1 MPQQFSSSASL
12 HELEKLPVDRIIIG
26 EIDNT
31 LTHLPTYQDLYHRWE
46 KQQWSVLDIDFSTDR
61 LHWAEVP
68 LESRPFLMGA
78 FVIFFQGEVSVTNT
92 LLPYCTAMP
101 TEEQRLFLI
110 TQLADEARHAMFFNR
125 FFKEVLLMEG
135 PDMESLLMQI
145 RPLLDPAPREILTEG
160 LEEISQKI
168 HDEPKNLAYL
178 VEGVTLYH
186 IIVEGTLALTGQ
198 RNMLK
203 RNRRSGLYPGFQ
215 QGFMAAARD
224 ESRHILF
231 GVKFLREIVAKHPIY
246 AEVIHNTIARWMPQ
260 IRATLSLTEFQRA
273 FIASVGNDPDDGV
286 TFGINSLRKKLKV
299 IGVAV
304 ELH

>member
-1 MPQQFSSSASL
+1 
-12 HELEKLPVDRIIIG
+12 V
-26 EIDNT
+26 
-31 LTHLPTYQDLYHRWE
+31 
-46 KQQWSVLDIDFSTDR
+46 
-61 LHWAEVP
+61 
-68 LESRPFLMGA
+68 FL
-78 FVIFFQGEVSVTNT
+78 S
-92 LLPYCTAMP
+92 
-101 TEEQRLFLI
+101 
-110 TQLADEARHAMFFNR
+110 R
-125 FFKEVLLMEG
+125 FFKEVLLIEG
-135 PDMESLLMQI
+135 PDMESLLMQV

-203 RNRRSGLYPGFQ
+203 RNRQSGLYPGFQ

-231 GVKFLREIVAKHPIY
+231 GVKFLREIVAKQPIY

-260 IRATLSLTEFQRA
+260 IRGTLSLTEFQRA
-273 FIASVGNDPDDGV
+273 FIASVGNDPDRTV
-286 TFGINSLRKKLKV
+286 TFGINSLRKKLRV
-299 IGVAV
+299 IGIDSNI
-304 ELH
+304 

>member
-1 MPQQFSSSASL
+1 MPQHFTRTSS
-12 HELEKLPVDRIIIG
+12 HELGALPEDNVIIG
-26 EIDNT
+26 DIKDET
-31 LTHLPTYQDLYHRWE
+31 LAPLPTYQDLSHRWE
-46 KQQWSVLDIDFSTDR
+46 KQQWSALDIVFRMDC

-68 LESRPFLMGA
+68 LESRAFLMSG

-92 LLPYCTAMP
+92 FFPYCTAMP

-110 TQLADEARHAMFFNR
+110 TQLADEARHAIFLNR
-125 FFKEVLLMEG
+125 FFKEVLLIEG
-135 PDMESLLMQI
+135 SDMEALLMQV

-186 IIVEGTLALTGQ
+186 IIVEGTLALTGH

-203 RNRRSGLYPGFQ
+203 RNRRSGLYPGFH

-224 ESRHILF
+224 ESCHILF
-231 GVKFLREIVAKHPIY
+231 DA
-246 AEVIHNTIARWMPQ
+246 Q
-260 IRATLSLTEFQRA
+260 
-273 FIASVGNDPDDGV
+273 
-286 TFGINSLRKKLKV
+286 
-299 IGVAV
+299 
-304 ELH
+304 